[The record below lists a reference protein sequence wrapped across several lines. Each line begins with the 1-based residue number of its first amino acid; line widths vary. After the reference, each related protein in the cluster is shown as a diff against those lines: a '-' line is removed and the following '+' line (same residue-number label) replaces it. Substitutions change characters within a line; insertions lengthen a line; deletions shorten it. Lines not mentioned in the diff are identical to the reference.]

1 MRLLHMLIRE
11 AFYRRLNSGLEV
23 LAVAIAIAS
32 LLGSLTV
39 LRIHDLHTEQM
50 LSVRL
55 AETQAR
61 LVELNQAMRKA
72 SLKLGFNLLILPEDQ
87 NLRDWHT
94 DDYATKYM
102 PEEYVTRLADSGIVT
117 VRHFLPSLRQKLEW
131 PEVKRTI
138 ILIGTRGEVP
148 NLHKNRVEPLV
159 QPVPEGTIVL
169 GYELHQ
175 SQGIKEG
182 ETVRLMGQSFKVH
195 RLHGERGSKDDITA
209 WISLHEAQELLDKGG
224 RINSILALK
233 CMCAVKM
240 EMAKLRESI
249 SRILPNTQ
257 TIEMGTRAVARAEA
271 RLKVKKESIA
281 LMKAEKESREQ
292 LKAQRERLAALLVPL
307 IVAACAIWIGYLG
320 FVNVKERD
328 VEVGLLRALGYRSG
342 QILFL
347 FLSKSLLIGLAG
359 GVIGSALGFLCG
371 RQLAVVLETGMESS
385 VTGAGAFQPVWLAM
399 ALPASVVLTV
409 IAGWIPALLAAQ
421 QDPARILKRE

>member
-1 MRLLHMLIRE
+1 MRLFHMLIRE
-11 AFYRRLNSGLEV
+11 AFYRRVNSGLEV
-23 LAVAIAIAS
+23 LAVAIAIGS

-39 LRIHDLHTEQM
+39 LRVHDLHTEEM
-50 LSVRL
+50 LSRRL
-55 AETQAR
+55 AETQDR
-61 LVELNQAMRKA
+61 LMELNQAMRKA
-72 SLKLGFNLLILPEDQ
+72 SLKLGFNLLILPKEQ

-102 PEEYVTRLADSGIVT
+102 PEEYVSRLADSGIVT

-148 NLHKNRVEPLV
+148 NLHKNPVEPLV

-175 SQGIKEG
+175 SLDIKEG

-281 LMKAEKESREQ
+281 MMKAEKESREQ

-307 IVAACAIWIGYLG
+307 IMAACAIWIGYLG

-328 VEVGLLRALGYRSG
+328 VEVGLLRALGYRSS

-371 RQLAVVLETGMESS
+371 RQLAVVLEAGMESS
-385 VTGAGAFQPVWLAM
+385 VTGAGAFQPVWLAI
-399 ALPASVVLTV
+399 ALPTSVVLTV
-409 IAGWIPALLAAQ
+409 IAGWIPAMLAAQ